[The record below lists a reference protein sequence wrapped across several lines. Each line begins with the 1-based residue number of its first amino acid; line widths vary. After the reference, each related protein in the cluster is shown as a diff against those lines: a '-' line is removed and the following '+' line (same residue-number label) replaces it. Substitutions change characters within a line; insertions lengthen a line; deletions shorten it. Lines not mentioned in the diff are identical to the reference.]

1 MKAKVAPDT
10 EQLRT
15 YLQSAKHT
23 LDTETAIEMT
33 LVEIQGLLD
42 YLDWIDAVNN
52 SLVIVEPGGRIR
64 MIGGKPC
71 LSD

>member
-23 LDTETAIEMT
+23 LDTETAIEN
-33 LVEIQGLLD
+33 D
-42 YLDWIDAVNN
+42 
-52 SLVIVEPGGRIR
+52 
-64 MIGGKPC
+64 IG
-71 LSD
+71 